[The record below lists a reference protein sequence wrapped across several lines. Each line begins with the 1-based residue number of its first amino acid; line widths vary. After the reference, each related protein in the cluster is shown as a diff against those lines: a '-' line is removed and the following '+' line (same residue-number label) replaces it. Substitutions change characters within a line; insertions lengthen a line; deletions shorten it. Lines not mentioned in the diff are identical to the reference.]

1 MAWHDRI
8 PADAISTY
16 PQLRSLTKAEGE
28 EYLQERRA
36 AWTSYERM
44 NVDRRFAQIARLKPL
59 RGRRVHYG
67 SDLRSAEERRL
78 RRQLKHRH
86 GWRGFPWEHPCR
98 WYQRSAQ
105 FTADLQ
111 EFAQALAV
119 RWQVDRR
126 ELGQR
131 ERDHLL
137 MEALDALDWPDQP
150 GGVEK
155 LASYLNSYPF
165 HLKGVIDGAL
175 ERHDDML
182 DNESCPRC
190 CGLRDDNAPHRVYIA
205 HYHGLGLYKVGVTT
219 MGSNRRLVTH
229 ESAGATIV
237 DTFTTANYPDALRLE
252 RAVLDVVSEW
262 RTSNPLVTGGGEV
275 WSDEARLIRLADFVE
290 RGMK

>member
-8 PADAISTY
+8 PADAISNY
-16 PQLRSLTKAEGE
+16 PQLRRLTKAEGE
-28 EYLQERRA
+28 TYLHERRA
-36 AWTSYERM
+36 AWTSYERTK
-44 NVDRRFAQIARLKPL
+44 VDQRFAQIARLKPL
-59 RGRRVHYG
+59 RSRRVRYG

-86 GWRGFPWEHPCR
+86 GWQGFPWDHPCP
-98 WYQRSAQ
+98 WYARSAQ

-111 EFAQALAV
+111 EFAQALAI

-137 MEALDALDWPDQP
+137 MEALDALDWPGRP

-165 HLKGVIDGAL
+165 LLKGAIDGAL

-182 DNESCPRC
+182 DDESCPRC
-190 CGLRDDNAPHRVYIA
+190 CGVRDDDAPHRVYIA
-205 HYHGLGLYKVGVTT
+205 HYYGLGLYKVGVTT
-219 MGSNRRLVTH
+219 MGSDRRLATH
-229 ESAGATIV
+229 ESAGAMIV
-237 DTFTTANYPDALRLE
+237 DTFATGNYQDALSLE
-252 RAVLDVVSEW
+252 RAVLNAVSDW
-262 RTSNPLVTGGGEV
+262 RTSNARVSGGGEV
-275 WSDEARLIRLADFVE
+275 WKDEARLIRLADFVE